1 MHVQFF
7 PNSVDAGSSYL
18 KKNMAH
24 SPPFTPPSS
33 PSCKNVPSTLSF
45 HAVHPIG
52 TPTANCLADSLG
64 VSPLYR
70 QQDSARWQSAAQI
83 YQSYQN
89 SRAHSRAH
97 SPAPDG
103 FHEAFMYPP
112 SLTPALVS
120 DHTSTV
126 HNIFG
131 TPLSLVEIG
140 RANRK
145 RHAET
150 GDALNE
156 LSVGGPLELEAIA
169 AVHELSNE
177 VRSIAVSEILPRTA
191 DLIFVNIKTVEG
203 HPYTLELTMKGWRIA
218 SLQCDSMNGDYKR
231 VELHAKYY
239 ENARQLLEEISP
251 AHSQYF
257 TKCLTEKL
265 AQLHIWRKAQEE
277 MEDVDVGTFDK
288 QIGNSSNSSKNET
301 KHDAENDDLSD
312 EEGLVFNVG
321 ENSNR

>member
-1 MHVQFF
+1 
-7 PNSVDAGSSYL
+7 
-18 KKNMAH
+18 MAH
-24 SPPFTPPSS
+24 SLPFTPPSS
-33 PSCKNVPSTLSF
+33 PSCRGPSSALSF
-45 HAVHPIG
+45 HGVHPIG
-52 TPTANCLADSLG
+52 TPTANCLADCLG

-70 QQDSARWQSAAQI
+70 QQNSARWQSAAQI
-83 YQSYQN
+83 YQSYQS
-89 SRAHSRAH
+89 SRTHSRAH
-97 SPAPDG
+97 SPAADG

-112 SLTPALVS
+112 SLTPALIS
-120 DHTSTV
+120 DHISTV
-126 HNIFG
+126 YNIFG

-145 RHAET
+145 RHAEV
-150 GDALNE
+150 GDTLNE
-156 LSVGGPLELEAIA
+156 QSVGGPLELEAIA

-231 VELHAKYY
+231 VGLHAKYY

-265 AQLHIWRKAQEE
+265 TQLHAWRKAQEE
-277 MEDVDVGTFDK
+277 MEDDVESFEKQTGRASTSLKKEAEKKDGENDNQSDEGLMFAVDE
-288 QIGNSSNSSKNET
+288 SSN
-301 KHDAENDDLSD
+301 
-312 EEGLVFNVG
+312 
-321 ENSNR
+321 R

>member
-1 MHVQFF
+1 
-7 PNSVDAGSSYL
+7 
-18 KKNMAH
+18 MAH

-33 PSCKNVPSTLSF
+33 PSCKGVSSALSF
-45 HAVHPIG
+45 HGVHPIS
-52 TPTANCLADSLG
+52 TPTVNCLANSLG

-70 QQDSARWQSAAQI
+70 QQNLARWQSAAHI
-83 YQSYQN
+83 YQSYQS
-89 SRAHSRAH
+89 SRTHSRAH
-97 SPAPDG
+97 SPAADG

-112 SLTPALVS
+112 SLTPALIS
-120 DHTSTV
+120 DHLSTV
-126 HNIFG
+126 HNTFG
-131 TPLSLVEIG
+131 TPLSVVEIG

-150 GDALNE
+150 GGTLNE
-156 LSVGGPLELEAIA
+156 QSVGGPLELEAIA
-169 AVHELSNE
+169 AVHELSSE

-191 DLIFVNIKTVEG
+191 DLIFVNIITVEG

-239 ENARQLLEEISP
+239 DNARQLLEEISP

-265 AQLHIWRKAQEE
+265 TQLHIWRKAQEE
-277 MEDVDVGTFDK
+277 MEDVDVDLLDK
-288 QIGNSSNSSKNET
+288 QIDNASMSSKKEIKEIDN
-301 KHDAENDDLSD
+301 LSD
-312 EEGLVFNVG
+312 EGLVFTVDKS
-321 ENSNR
+321 SNR